1 MTKSIELFIRIRAYW
16 LKLMHLTMDEEKSL
30 NGENGETIASAYKIL
45 LAIGIAT
52 EAEKLVPIKWA
63 HISGVNY
70 NTIGDAGV
78 EFLEKFSRDSK
89 VAVKTTLNPM
99 GFDRNKPANLPEN
112 FTKQQMRIVRSY
124 EKMGTAPSFTC
135 IPYEIFDI
143 PERGSAVSFAESN
156 ATLYSNSV
164 LGLLTNKE
172 SSLSAIA
179 SSVTGKAPYS
189 DLRIEE
195 FRHPKVTVKPTVKLI
210 TEVDYGLLGYFA
222 GKMIKHSCIAF
233 DGIREKADVINI
245 KSLSAAI
252 GTSGTCGMFTSEEN
266 TNEVISYGREE
277 VNTIKD
283 EIDTAEDGNIIVL
296 GSPQL
301 GANDLNFL
309 ATLVENKKFLKR
321 CMIFCP
327 RAVYNQAANT
337 GLISRIE
344 KAGAEFIC
352 DSCTCLTPLITR
364 DDFDSVITNSIKG
377 AYYLNHSNKT
387 GVALK
392 DMKSIVKEYAD

>member
-1 MTKSIELFIRIRAYW
+1 
-16 LKLMHLTMDEEKSL
+16 MHLTTDEEKLL

-78 EFLEKFSRDSK
+78 EFLEKFSRDAK

-112 FTKQQMRIVRSY
+112 FAKQQMRIVRSY
-124 EKMGTAPSFTC
+124 EKMGTTPSFTC
-135 IPYEIFDI
+135 IPYEIFEI

-156 ATLYSNSV
+156 AALYSNSV

-172 SSLSAIA
+172 SSLSALA

-195 FRHPKVTVKPTVKLI
+195 FRHPKVTVKPTVKLM

-222 GKMIKHSCIAF
+222 GKMIKDSCVAF
-233 DGIREKADVINI
+233 DGIREKADIINI

-252 GTSGTCGMFTSEEN
+252 GTSGNCGMFTSEEN

-277 VNTIKD
+277 INTIKD
-283 EIDTAEDGNIIVL
+283 EINTAEDGNIIVL

-301 GANDLNFL
+301 GVNELNFL

-337 GLISRIE
+337 GLIGKIE
-344 KAGAEFIC
+344 KSGGEFIC

-364 DDFDSVITNSIKG
+364 HDFDSVITNSIKG
-377 AYYLNHSNKT
+377 AYYLNHSNRT

-392 DMKSIVKEYAD
+392 DIKSIVKKYTD

>member
-1 MTKSIELFIRIRAYW
+1 
-16 LKLMHLTMDEEKSL
+16 MHLTTDEEKSL

-78 EFLEKFSRDSK
+78 EFLEKFSRDAK

-112 FTKQQMRIVRSY
+112 FAKQQMRIVRSY
-124 EKMGTAPSFTC
+124 EKMGATPSFTC
-135 IPYEIFDI
+135 IPYEIFEI

-156 ATLYSNSV
+156 AALYSNSV

-172 SSLSAIA
+172 SSLSALA

-195 FRHPKVTVKPTVKLI
+195 FRHPKVTVKPTVKLM

-222 GKMIKHSCIAF
+222 GKMIKDSCIAF
-233 DGIREKADVINI
+233 DGIRENADIINI

-252 GTSGTCGMFTSEEN
+252 GTSGNCGMFTSEEN

-277 VNTIKD
+277 INTIKD
-283 EIDTAEDGNIIVL
+283 EINTAEDGNIIVL

-301 GANDLNFL
+301 GVNELNFL

-337 GLISRIE
+337 GLIGKIE
-344 KAGAEFIC
+344 KSGGEFIC

-364 DDFDSVITNSIKG
+364 YEFDSVITNSIKG
-377 AYYLNHSNKT
+377 AYYLNHSNRT

-392 DMKSIVKEYAD
+392 DIKSIVKKYTD

>member
-1 MTKSIELFIRIRAYW
+1 MY
-16 LKLMHLTMDEEKSL
+16 LTRDEEKSL
-30 NGENGETIASAYKIL
+30 NGENGETMASAYKIL
-45 LAIGIAT
+45 LAIGMAT
-52 EAEKLVPIKWA
+52 GAEKLVPIKWA

-78 EFLEKFSRDSK
+78 EFLEKFSRGVK

-99 GFDRNKPANLPEN
+99 GFDRNKPTNLPKI
-112 FTKQQMRIVRSY
+112 FTDQQMRIVGAY
-124 EKMGTAPSFTC
+124 EKMGTTPSFTC

-143 PERGSAVSFAESN
+143 PDRGSAVSFAESN
-156 ATLYSNSV
+156 AALYSNSV

-172 SSLSAIA
+172 SSLSALA

-195 FRHPKVTVKPTVKLI
+195 FRHPKVTVKPTVKLN
-210 TEVDYGLLGYFA
+210 TEVDHGLLGYFA
-222 GKMIKHSCIAF
+222 GKMVNDTCIAF
-233 DGIREKADVINI
+233 DDIKEKTGIINM

-252 GTSGTCGMFTSEEN
+252 GTSGICGMFTSGEK

-277 VNTIKD
+277 GNTTKD
-283 EIDTAEDGNIIVL
+283 EINTAEDGDIIAL

-301 GANDLNFL
+301 GISEINFL
-309 ATLVENKKFLKR
+309 SELVESKRFLKR

-337 GLISRIE
+337 GLIDKLQKS
-344 KAGAEFIC
+344 GVEFIC

-364 DDFDSVITNSIKG
+364 NDFDSVITNSIKG
-377 AYYLNHSNKT
+377 AYYLNHSNRV

-392 DMKSIVKEYAD
+392 DMKSIVKEYTD

>member
-1 MTKSIELFIRIRAYW
+1 
-16 LKLMHLTMDEEKSL
+16 MHLTTDEEKSL

-78 EFLEKFSRDSK
+78 EFLEKFSRDAK

-99 GFDRNKPANLPEN
+99 GFDRNKPAKLPEN
-112 FTKQQMRIVRSY
+112 FAKQQMRIVRSY
-124 EKMGTAPSFTC
+124 EKMGTTPSFTC
-135 IPYEIFDI
+135 IPYEIFEI

-156 ATLYSNSV
+156 AALYSNSV

-172 SSLSAIA
+172 SSLSALA

-195 FRHPKVTVKPTVKLI
+195 FRHPKVTVKPTVKLM

-222 GKMIKHSCIAF
+222 GKMIKDSCVAF
-233 DGIREKADVINI
+233 DGIREKADIINI

-252 GTSGTCGMFTSEEN
+252 GTSGNCGMFTSEEN

-277 VNTIKD
+277 INTIKD
-283 EIDTAEDGNIIVL
+283 EINTAEDGNIIVL

-301 GANDLNFL
+301 GVNELNFL

-337 GLISRIE
+337 GLIGKIE
-344 KAGAEFIC
+344 KSGGEFIC

-364 DDFDSVITNSIKG
+364 YDFDSVITNSIKG
-377 AYYLNHSNKT
+377 AYYLNHSNRT

-392 DMKSIVKEYAD
+392 DIKSIVKKYTD

>member
-1 MTKSIELFIRIRAYW
+1 MY
-16 LKLMHLTMDEEKSL
+16 LTRDEEKSL
-30 NGENGETIASAYKIL
+30 NGENGETMASAYKIL
-45 LAIGIAT
+45 LAIGMAT
-52 EAEKLVPIKWA
+52 GAEKLVPIKWA

-78 EFLEKFSRDSK
+78 EFLEKFSRGVK

-99 GFDRNKPANLPEN
+99 GFDRNKPTNLPKI
-112 FTKQQMRIVRSY
+112 FTDQQMRIVGAY
-124 EKMGTAPSFTC
+124 EKIGTTPSFTC

-143 PERGSAVSFAESN
+143 PDRGSAVSFAESN
-156 ATLYSNSV
+156 AALYSNSV

-172 SSLSAIA
+172 SSLSALA

-195 FRHPKVTVKPTVKLI
+195 FRHPKVTVKPTVKLN
-210 TEVDYGLLGYFA
+210 TEVDHGLLGYFA
-222 GKMIKHSCIAF
+222 GKMVNDTCIAF
-233 DGIREKADVINI
+233 DDIKEKTGIINM

-252 GTSGTCGMFTSEEN
+252 GTSGICGMFTSGEK

-277 VNTIKD
+277 GNTIKD
-283 EIDTAEDGNIIVL
+283 EINTAEDGDIIAL

-301 GANDLNFL
+301 GISEINFL
-309 ATLVENKKFLKR
+309 SELVESKRFLKR

-337 GLISRIE
+337 GLIDKLQKS
-344 KAGAEFIC
+344 GVEFIC

-364 DDFDSVITNSIKG
+364 NDFDSVITNSIKG
-377 AYYLNHSNKT
+377 AYYLNHSNRV

-392 DMKSIVKEYAD
+392 DMKSIVKEYTD

>member
-1 MTKSIELFIRIRAYW
+1 MY
-16 LKLMHLTMDEEKSL
+16 LTRDEEKSL
-30 NGENGETIASAYKIL
+30 NGEKGETMASAYKIL
-45 LAIGIAT
+45 LAIGMAT
-52 EAEKLVPIKWA
+52 GAEKLVPIKWA

-78 EFLEKFSRDSK
+78 EFLEKFSRGAK

-99 GFDRNKPANLPEN
+99 GFDRNKPANLPEI
-112 FTKQQMRIVRSY
+112 FTDQQMRIVRSY
-124 EKMGTAPSFTC
+124 EKMGTTPSFTC

-143 PERGSAVSFAESN
+143 PDRGSAVSFAESN
-156 ATLYSNSV
+156 AALYSNSV

-172 SSLSAIA
+172 SSLSALA
-179 SSVTGKAPYS
+179 SSMTGKAPYS

-195 FRHPKVTVKPTVKLI
+195 FRHPKVTVKPTVKLS

-222 GKMIKHSCIAF
+222 GKMVNDTCIAF
-233 DGIREKADVINI
+233 DDMKEKTGIINM

-252 GTSGTCGMFTSEEN
+252 GTSGICGMFTSEEK

-277 VNTIKD
+277 SNTIKD
-283 EIDTAEDGNIIVL
+283 EINTAEDGDIIVF

-301 GANDLNFL
+301 GINEINFL
-309 ATLVENKKFLKR
+309 SKLVESKRFLKR

-337 GLISRIE
+337 GLIDKIQKS
-344 KAGAEFIC
+344 GVEFLC

-364 DDFDSVITNSIKG
+364 NDFDSVITNSIKG
-377 AYYLNHSNKT
+377 AYYLNHSNRI

-392 DMKSIVKEYAD
+392 DMKSVVKEYTD

>member
-1 MTKSIELFIRIRAYW
+1 
-16 LKLMHLTMDEEKSL
+16 MHLTTDEEKSL

-78 EFLEKFSRDSK
+78 EFLEKFSRDAK

-112 FTKQQMRIVRSY
+112 FAKQQMRIVRSY
-124 EKMGTAPSFTC
+124 EKMGTTPSFTC
-135 IPYEIFDI
+135 SPYEIFEI

-156 ATLYSNSV
+156 AALYSNSV

-172 SSLSAIA
+172 SSLSALA

-195 FRHPKVTVKPTVKLI
+195 FRHPKVTVKPTVKLM

-222 GKMIKHSCIAF
+222 GKMIKDSCVAF
-233 DGIREKADVINI
+233 DGIREKADIINI

-252 GTSGTCGMFTSEEN
+252 GTSGNCGMFTSEEN

-277 VNTIKD
+277 INTIKD
-283 EIDTAEDGNIIVL
+283 EINTAEDGNIIVL

-301 GANDLNFL
+301 GVNELNFL

-337 GLISRIE
+337 GLIGKIE
-344 KAGAEFIC
+344 KSGGEFIC

-364 DDFDSVITNSIKG
+364 YDFDSVITNSIKG
-377 AYYLNHSNKT
+377 AYYLNHSNRT

-392 DMKSIVKEYAD
+392 DIKSIVKKYTD

>member
-1 MTKSIELFIRIRAYW
+1 MY
-16 LKLMHLTMDEEKSL
+16 LTRDEEKSL
-30 NGENGETIASAYKIL
+30 NGEKGETMASAYKIL
-45 LAIGIAT
+45 LAIGMAT
-52 EAEKLVPIKWA
+52 GAEKLVPIKWA

-78 EFLEKFSRDSK
+78 EFLEKFSRGAK
-89 VAVKTTLNPM
+89 IAVKTTLNPM
-99 GFDRNKPANLPEN
+99 GFDRNKPANLPEI
-112 FTKQQMRIVRSY
+112 FTDQQMRIVRSY
-124 EKMGTAPSFTC
+124 EKMGATPSFTC

-143 PERGSAVSFAESN
+143 PDRGSAVSFAESN
-156 ATLYSNSV
+156 AALYSNSV

-172 SSLSAIA
+172 SSLSALA

-195 FRHPKVTVKPTVKLI
+195 FRHPKVTVKPTVALN

-222 GKMIKHSCIAF
+222 GKMVNDTCIAF
-233 DGIREKADVINI
+233 DDMKEKTGIINM

-252 GTSGTCGMFTSEEN
+252 GTSGICGMFTSEEK

-277 VNTIKD
+277 SNTIKD
-283 EIDTAEDGNIIVL
+283 EINTAEDGDIIVL

-301 GANDLNFL
+301 GINEINLL
-309 ATLVENKKFLKR
+309 STLVESKKFLKR

-327 RAVYNQAANT
+327 RAIYNQAANI
-337 GLISRIE
+337 GLIDKIQKS
-344 KAGAEFIC
+344 GVEFIC

-364 DDFDSVITNSIKG
+364 HDFDSVITNSIKG
-377 AYYLNHSNKT
+377 AYYLNHSNRI

-392 DMKSIVKEYAD
+392 DMKSIVKEYTD

>member
-1 MTKSIELFIRIRAYW
+1 MY
-16 LKLMHLTMDEEKSL
+16 LTRNEEKSL
-30 NGENGETIASAYKIL
+30 NGENGEAIASAYKIL

-52 EAEKLVPIKWA
+52 EAERLVPIKWA

-78 EFLEKFSRDSK
+78 EFLERFSKDAK
-89 VAVKTTLNPM
+89 AAVKTTLNPM
-99 GFDRNKPANLPEN
+99 GFDIDKPASLPEN
-112 FTKQQMRIVRSY
+112 FAKQQMRIVSSY
-124 EKMGTAPSFTC
+124 EKMGTTPSFTC

-143 PERGSAVSFAESN
+143 PDRGSVVSFAESN
-156 ATLYSNSV
+156 AALYSNSV
-164 LGLLTNKE
+164 LGLMTNKE
-172 SSLSAIA
+172 SSLSALA

-195 FRHPKVTVKPTVKLI
+195 FRHPKVTVKPAVKLM
-210 TEVDYGLLGYFA
+210 TEIDYGLLGYFA
-222 GKMIKHSCIAF
+222 GKMTNDSCIAL
-233 DGIREKADVINI
+233 DDIKEKANIINI

-266 TNEVISYGREE
+266 TNEVILYGREE
-277 VNTIKD
+277 SNTIK
-283 EIDTAEDGNIIVL
+283 EELNTAEDGNIIVL

-301 GANDLNFL
+301 GINELNFL
-309 ATLVENKKFLKR
+309 SALVESKKFLKR

-327 RAVYNQAANT
+327 RVVYNQAANT
-337 GLISRIE
+337 GLIDKLQKS
-344 KAGAEFIC
+344 GVEFMC

-364 DDFDSVITNSIKG
+364 HDFDSVITNSIKG
-377 AYYLNHSNKT
+377 AYYLNHSNRV

>member
-1 MTKSIELFIRIRAYW
+1 
-16 LKLMHLTMDEEKSL
+16 MHLTLDEEKSL

-70 NTIGDAGV
+70 NTIGDVGV
-78 EFLEKFSRDSK
+78 EFLEKFSSEAK
-89 VAVKTTLNPM
+89 VVVKTTLNPM
-99 GFDRNKPANLPEN
+99 GFDRNKPAKLPEN
-112 FTKQQMRIVRSY
+112 FTKQQMKIVRSY
-124 EKMGTAPSFTC
+124 EKMGTMPSFTC

-143 PERGSAVSFAESN
+143 PARGTSVSFAESN
-156 ATLYSNSV
+156 AALYSNSM

-172 SSLSAIA
+172 SSLSALA

-195 FRHPKVTVKPTVKLI
+195 FRHPKVTVKPTVKLV

-222 GKMIKHSCIAF
+222 GKMIKDSCVAF
-233 DGIREKADVINI
+233 EGIREKADIINT

-252 GTSGTCGMFTSEEN
+252 GTSGTCGMFTSEET
-266 TNEVISYGREE
+266 TNEVILYGREE
-277 VNTIKD
+277 INTIKD
-283 EIDTAEDGNIIVL
+283 EINTAEDGDIIVL

-301 GANDLNFL
+301 GVNEMNFL
-309 ATLVENKKFLKR
+309 ATLVDNKKFLKR

-327 RAVYNQAANT
+327 RAAYNQAAKT
-337 GLISRIE
+337 GLIDKIE
-344 KAGAEFIC
+344 KAGGEFIC

-364 DDFDSVITNSIKG
+364 YDFDSVITNSIKG
-377 AYYLNHSNKT
+377 AYYLNHSNRT
-387 GVALK
+387 AVALK
-392 DMKSIVKEYAD
+392 DIKSIVKEYTD

>member
-1 MTKSIELFIRIRAYW
+1 MY
-16 LKLMHLTMDEEKSL
+16 LTRDEEKSL
-30 NGENGETIASAYKIL
+30 NGEKGETMASAYKIL
-45 LAIGIAT
+45 LAIGMAT
-52 EAEKLVPIKWA
+52 GAEKLVPIKWA

-78 EFLEKFSRDSK
+78 EFLEKFSRGAK

-99 GFDRNKPANLPEN
+99 GFDRNKPANLPEI
-112 FTKQQMRIVRSY
+112 FTDQQMRIVRSY
-124 EKMGTAPSFTC
+124 EKMGTTPSFTC

-143 PERGSAVSFAESN
+143 PDRGSAVSFAESN
-156 ATLYSNSV
+156 AALYSNSV

-172 SSLSAIA
+172 SSLSALA
-179 SSVTGKAPYS
+179 SSMTGKAPYS

-195 FRHPKVTVKPTVKLI
+195 FRHPKVTVKPTVKLS

-222 GKMIKHSCIAF
+222 GKMVNDTCIAF
-233 DGIREKADVINI
+233 DDMKEKTGIINM

-252 GTSGTCGMFTSEEN
+252 GTSGICGMFTSEEK

-277 VNTIKD
+277 SNTIKD
-283 EIDTAEDGNIIVL
+283 EINTAEDGDIIVF

-301 GANDLNFL
+301 GINEINYLSK
-309 ATLVENKKFLKR
+309 LVESKRFLKR

-337 GLISRIE
+337 GLIDKIQKS
-344 KAGAEFIC
+344 GVEFIC

-364 DDFDSVITNSIKG
+364 NDFDSVITNSIKG
-377 AYYLNHSNKT
+377 AYYLNHSNRI

-392 DMKSIVKEYAD
+392 DMKSIVKEYTD

>member
-1 MTKSIELFIRIRAYW
+1 MY
-16 LKLMHLTMDEEKSL
+16 LTRDEEKSL
-30 NGENGETIASAYKIL
+30 NGEKGETMASAYKIL
-45 LAIGIAT
+45 LAIGMAT
-52 EAEKLVPIKWA
+52 GAEKLVPIKWA

-78 EFLEKFSRDSK
+78 EFLEKFSRGAK

-99 GFDRNKPANLPEN
+99 GFDRNKPANLPEI
-112 FTKQQMRIVRSY
+112 FTDQQMRIVRSY
-124 EKMGTAPSFTC
+124 EKMGTTPSFTC

-143 PERGSAVSFAESN
+143 PDRGSAVSFAESN
-156 ATLYSNSV
+156 AALYSNSV

-172 SSLSAIA
+172 SSLSALA
-179 SSVTGKAPYS
+179 SSMTGKAPYS

-195 FRHPKVTVKPTVKLI
+195 FRHPKVTVKPTVKLS

-222 GKMIKHSCIAF
+222 GKMVNDTCIAF
-233 DGIREKADVINI
+233 DDMKEKTGIINM

-252 GTSGTCGMFTSEEN
+252 GTSGICGMFTSEEK

-277 VNTIKD
+277 SNTIKD
-283 EIDTAEDGNIIVL
+283 EINTAEDGDIIVL

-301 GANDLNFL
+301 GINEINFL
-309 ATLVENKKFLKR
+309 SKLVESKRFLKR

-337 GLISRIE
+337 GLIDKIQKS
-344 KAGAEFIC
+344 GVEFIC

-364 DDFDSVITNSIKG
+364 NDFDSVITNSIKG
-377 AYYLNHSNKT
+377 AYYLNHSNRI

-392 DMKSIVKEYAD
+392 DMKSIVKEYTD

>member
-1 MTKSIELFIRIRAYW
+1 MY
-16 LKLMHLTMDEEKSL
+16 LTRDEEKSL
-30 NGENGETIASAYKIL
+30 NGENGETMASAYKIL
-45 LAIGIAT
+45 LAIGMAT
-52 EAEKLVPIKWA
+52 GAEKLVPIKWA

-78 EFLEKFSRDSK
+78 EFLEKFSRGVK

-99 GFDRNKPANLPEN
+99 GFDRNKPTNLSKI
-112 FTKQQMRIVRSY
+112 FTDQQMRIVGAY
-124 EKMGTAPSFTC
+124 EKMGTTPSFTC

-143 PERGSAVSFAESN
+143 PDRGSAVSFAESN
-156 ATLYSNSV
+156 AALYSNSV

-172 SSLSAIA
+172 SSLSALA

-195 FRHPKVTVKPTVKLI
+195 FRHPKVTVKPTVKLN
-210 TEVDYGLLGYFA
+210 TEVDHGLLGYFA
-222 GKMIKHSCIAF
+222 GKMVNDTCIAF
-233 DGIREKADVINI
+233 DDIKEKTGIINM

-252 GTSGTCGMFTSEEN
+252 GTSGICGMFTSGEK

-277 VNTIKD
+277 GNTTKD
-283 EIDTAEDGNIIVL
+283 EINTAEDGDIIAL

-301 GANDLNFL
+301 GISEINFL
-309 ATLVENKKFLKR
+309 SELVESKRFLKR

-337 GLISRIE
+337 GLIDKLQKS
-344 KAGAEFIC
+344 GVEFIC

-364 DDFDSVITNSIKG
+364 NDFDSVITNSIKG
-377 AYYLNHSNKT
+377 AYYLNHSNRV

-392 DMKSIVKEYAD
+392 DMKSIVKEYTD

>member
-1 MTKSIELFIRIRAYW
+1 LY
-16 LKLMHLTMDEEKSL
+16 LTRDEEKSL
-30 NGENGETIASAYKIL
+30 NGENGETMASAYKIL
-45 LAIGIAT
+45 LAIGMAT
-52 EAEKLVPIKWA
+52 GAEKLVPIKWA

-78 EFLEKFSRDSK
+78 EFLEKFSRGAK

-99 GFDRNKPANLPEN
+99 GFDRNKPASLPEI
-112 FTKQQMRIVRSY
+112 FTDQQMRIVRSY
-124 EKMGTAPSFTC
+124 ERMGTTPSFTC

-143 PERGSAVSFAESN
+143 PDRGSAVSFAESN
-156 ATLYSNSV
+156 AALYSNSV

-172 SSLSAIA
+172 SSLSALA

-195 FRHPKVTVKPTVKLI
+195 FRHPKVTVKPTVKLN
-210 TEVDYGLLGYFA
+210 TEVDYGLIGYFA
-222 GKMIKHSCIAF
+222 GKAVNDTCIAF
-233 DGIREKADVINI
+233 DDMKEKTGIINM

-252 GTSGTCGMFTSEEN
+252 GTSGICGMFTSEEK

-277 VNTIKD
+277 SNTIKD
-283 EIDTAEDGNIIVL
+283 EINTAEDGDIIVL

-301 GANDLNFL
+301 GINEINFL
-309 ATLVENKKFLKR
+309 SKLVESKRFLKR

-337 GLISRIE
+337 GLIDKIQKS
-344 KAGAEFIC
+344 GVEFIC

-364 DDFDSVITNSIKG
+364 NDFDSVITNSIKG
-377 AYYLNHSNKT
+377 AYYLNHSNRI

-392 DMKSIVKEYAD
+392 DMNSIVKEYTD

>member
-1 MTKSIELFIRIRAYW
+1 
-16 LKLMHLTMDEEKSL
+16 MHLTTDEEKLL

-52 EAEKLVPIKWA
+52 EAEKLIPIKWA

-78 EFLEKFSRDSK
+78 EFLEKFSRDAK

-112 FTKQQMRIVRSY
+112 FAKQQMRIVRSY
-124 EKMGTAPSFTC
+124 EKMGTTPSFTC
-135 IPYEIFDI
+135 IPYEIFEI

-156 ATLYSNSV
+156 AALYSNSV

-172 SSLSAIA
+172 SSLSALA

-195 FRHPKVTVKPTVKLI
+195 FRHPKVTVKPTVKLM

-222 GKMIKHSCIAF
+222 GKMIKDSCVAF
-233 DGIREKADVINI
+233 DGIREKADIINI

-252 GTSGTCGMFTSEEN
+252 GTSGNCGMFTSEEN

-277 VNTIKD
+277 INTIKD
-283 EIDTAEDGNIIVL
+283 EINTAEDGNIIVL

-301 GANDLNFL
+301 GVNELNFL

-337 GLISRIE
+337 GLIGKIE
-344 KAGAEFIC
+344 KSGGEFIC

-364 DDFDSVITNSIKG
+364 YDFDSVITNSIKG
-377 AYYLNHSNKT
+377 AYYLNHSNRT

-392 DMKSIVKEYAD
+392 DIKSIVKKYTD

>member
-1 MTKSIELFIRIRAYW
+1 
-16 LKLMHLTMDEEKSL
+16 MHLTTDEEKLL

-78 EFLEKFSRDSK
+78 EFLEKFSRDAK

-112 FTKQQMRIVRSY
+112 FAKQQMRIVRSY
-124 EKMGTAPSFTC
+124 EKMGTTPSFTC
-135 IPYEIFDI
+135 IPYEIFEI

-156 ATLYSNSV
+156 AALYSNSV

-172 SSLSAIA
+172 SSLSALA

-195 FRHPKVTVKPTVKLI
+195 FRHPKVTVKPTVKLM
-210 TEVDYGLLGYFA
+210 TEVDYGLLGYFV
-222 GKMIKHSCIAF
+222 GKMIKDSCVAF
-233 DGIREKADVINI
+233 DGIREKADIINI

-252 GTSGTCGMFTSEEN
+252 GTSGNCGMFTSEEN

-277 VNTIKD
+277 INTIKD
-283 EIDTAEDGNIIVL
+283 EINTAEDGNIIVL

-301 GANDLNFL
+301 GVNELNFL

-337 GLISRIE
+337 GLIGKIE
-344 KAGAEFIC
+344 KSGGEFIC

-364 DDFDSVITNSIKG
+364 YDFDSVITNSIKG
-377 AYYLNHSNKT
+377 AYYLNHSNRT

-392 DMKSIVKEYAD
+392 DIKSIVKKYTD

>member
-1 MTKSIELFIRIRAYW
+1 MY
-16 LKLMHLTMDEEKSL
+16 LTRDEEKSL
-30 NGENGETIASAYKIL
+30 NGENGETMASAYKIL
-45 LAIGIAT
+45 LAIGMAT
-52 EAEKLVPIKWA
+52 GAEKLVPIKRA

-78 EFLEKFSRDSK
+78 EFLEKFSRGAK
-89 VAVKTTLNPM
+89 VAVRTTLNPM
-99 GFDRNKPANLPEN
+99 GFDRNKPVNLPEI
-112 FTKQQMRIVRSY
+112 FTDQQMRIVRSY
-124 EKMGTAPSFTC
+124 EKMGTTPSFTC

-143 PERGSAVSFAESN
+143 PDRGSAVSFAESN
-156 ATLYSNSV
+156 AALYSNSV

-172 SSLSAIA
+172 SSLSALA

-195 FRHPKVTVKPTVKLI
+195 FRHPKVTVKPTVKLN
-210 TEVDYGLLGYFA
+210 TEVDHGLLGYFA
-222 GKMIKHSCIAF
+222 GKMVNDTCIAF
-233 DGIREKADVINI
+233 DDMKEKIGMINM

-252 GTSGTCGMFTSEEN
+252 GTSGICGMFTSEEK

-277 VNTIKD
+277 SNTIKD
-283 EIDTAEDGNIIVL
+283 ELNTAEDGSIIVL

-301 GANDLNFL
+301 GTNELNFL
-309 ATLVENKKFLKR
+309 SELVGSKKFLKR

-327 RAVYNQAANT
+327 RAVYNQATNV
-337 GLISRIE
+337 GLID
-344 KAGAEFIC
+344 KLQKTGVEFIC

-364 DDFDSVITNSIKG
+364 QDFDSVITNSIKG
-377 AYYLNHSNKT
+377 AYYLNHSNRT

-392 DMKSIVKEYAD
+392 DMKSITKEYTD

>member
-1 MTKSIELFIRIRAYW
+1 MY
-16 LKLMHLTMDEEKSL
+16 LTRDEEKSL
-30 NGENGETIASAYKIL
+30 SGENGETIASAYKIL

-52 EAEKLVPIKWA
+52 GAERLVPIKWA

-78 EFLEKFSRDSK
+78 KFLEKFSKDAK

-99 GFDRNKPANLPEN
+99 GFDRDKPASLPEN
-112 FTKQQMRIVRSY
+112 FAKQQMRIVSSY
-124 EKMGTAPSFTC
+124 EKMGTTPSFTC

-143 PERGSAVSFAESN
+143 PDRGSVVSFAESN
-156 ATLYSNSV
+156 AALYSNSV
-164 LGLLTNKE
+164 LGLMTNKE
-172 SSLSAIA
+172 SSLSALA

-195 FRHPKVTVKPTVKLI
+195 FRHPKVTVKPAVKPM
-210 TEVDYGLLGYFA
+210 TEIDYGLLGYFA
-222 GKMIKHSCIAF
+222 GKMTNDSCIAL
-233 DGIREKADVINI
+233 DDIKEKANIINI

-266 TNEVISYGREE
+266 TNEVILYGREE
-277 VNTIKD
+277 SNTIKD
-283 EIDTAEDGNIIVL
+283 ELNTAEDGSIIVL

-301 GANDLNFL
+301 GTNELNIL
-309 ATLVENKKFLKR
+309 SALVGSKKFLKR

-327 RAVYNQAANT
+327 RAVYNQATNA
-337 GLISRIE
+337 GLID
-344 KAGAEFIC
+344 KLQKTGVEFIC

-364 DDFDSVITNSIKG
+364 QDFDSVITNSIKG
-377 AYYLNHSNKT
+377 AYYLNHSNRI

-392 DMKSIVKEYAD
+392 DMKSIVKEYTD

>member
-1 MTKSIELFIRIRAYW
+1 MY
-16 LKLMHLTMDEEKSL
+16 LTRDEEKSL
-30 NGENGETIASAYKIL
+30 NGEDGETMASAYKIL
-45 LAIGIAT
+45 LAIGMAT
-52 EAEKLVPIKWA
+52 GAEKLVPIKWA

-78 EFLEKFSRDSK
+78 EFLEKFSRGAK

-99 GFDRNKPANLPEN
+99 GFDRNKPANLPEI
-112 FTKQQMRIVRSY
+112 FTDQQMRIVRSY
-124 EKMGTAPSFTC
+124 EKMGTTPSFTC

-143 PERGSAVSFAESN
+143 PDRGSAVSFAESN
-156 ATLYSNSV
+156 AALYSNSV

-172 SSLSAIA
+172 SSLSALA
-179 SSVTGKAPYS
+179 SSMTGKAPYS

-195 FRHPKVTVKPTVKLI
+195 FRHPKVTVKPTVKLG

-222 GKMIKHSCIAF
+222 GKMVNDTCIAF
-233 DGIREKADVINI
+233 DDMKEKTGIIDM

-252 GTSGTCGMFTSEEN
+252 GTSGICGMFTSEEK

-277 VNTIKD
+277 SNTIKD
-283 EIDTAEDGNIIVL
+283 EINTAEDGDIIVL

-301 GANDLNFL
+301 GINEINFL
-309 ATLVENKKFLKR
+309 SKLVESKRFLKR

-337 GLISRIE
+337 GLIDKIQKS
-344 KAGAEFIC
+344 GVEFIC

-364 DDFDSVITNSIKG
+364 NDFDSVITNSIKG
-377 AYYLNHSNKT
+377 AYYLNHSNRI

-392 DMKSIVKEYAD
+392 DMKSIAKEYTD

>member
-1 MTKSIELFIRIRAYW
+1 MY
-16 LKLMHLTMDEEKSL
+16 LTRDEEKSL
-30 NGENGETIASAYKIL
+30 NGENGETMASAYKIL
-45 LAIGIAT
+45 LAIGMAT
-52 EAEKLVPIKWA
+52 GAEKLVPIKWA

-78 EFLEKFSRDSK
+78 EFLEKFSRGAK

-99 GFDRNKPANLPEN
+99 GFDRNKPANLPEV
-112 FTKQQMRIVRSY
+112 FTDQQMRIVRSY
-124 EKMGTAPSFTC
+124 EKMGTTPSFTC

-143 PERGSAVSFAESN
+143 PDRGSAVSFAESN
-156 ATLYSNSV
+156 AALYSNSV

-172 SSLSAIA
+172 SSLSALA

-195 FRHPKVTVKPTVKLI
+195 FRHPKVTVKPTVTLN

-222 GKMIKHSCIAF
+222 GKMVNDTCIAF
-233 DGIREKADVINI
+233 DDMKEKTGMINM

-252 GTSGTCGMFTSEEN
+252 GTSGICGMFTSEEK

-277 VNTIKD
+277 SNTIKD
-283 EIDTAEDGNIIVL
+283 EINTAEDGDIIVF

-301 GANDLNFL
+301 GINEINFL
-309 ATLVENKKFLKR
+309 SKLVQSKRFLKR
-321 CMIFCP
+321 CMVFCP

-337 GLISRIE
+337 GLIDKIQKS
-344 KAGAEFIC
+344 GVEFIC

-364 DDFDSVITNSIKG
+364 NDFDSVITNSIKG
-377 AYYLNHSNKT
+377 AYYLNHSNRI

-392 DMKSIVKEYAD
+392 DMKSIVKEYTD

>member
-1 MTKSIELFIRIRAYW
+1 MY
-16 LKLMHLTMDEEKSL
+16 LTRDEEKSL
-30 NGENGETIASAYKIL
+30 KGENGETMASAYKIL
-45 LAIGIAT
+45 LAIGMAT
-52 EAEKLVPIKWA
+52 GAEKLVPINWA

-78 EFLEKFSRDSK
+78 EFIEKFSRGAK

-99 GFDRNKPANLPEN
+99 GFDRNKPANLPEI
-112 FTKQQMRIVRSY
+112 FTDQQMRIVRSY
-124 EKMGTAPSFTC
+124 EKMGTTPSFTC

-143 PERGSAVSFAESN
+143 PDRGSAVSFAESN
-156 ATLYSNSV
+156 AALYSNSV

-172 SSLSAIA
+172 SSLSALA

-195 FRHPKVTVKPTVKLI
+195 FRHPKVTVKPTVKLN

-222 GKMIKHSCIAF
+222 GKMVNDTCIAF
-233 DGIREKADVINI
+233 DDMKEKTGIINM

-252 GTSGTCGMFTSEEN
+252 GTSGICGMFTSEEK

-277 VNTIKD
+277 SNTIKD
-283 EIDTAEDGNIIVL
+283 EIDTAEDGDIIVL

-301 GANDLNFL
+301 GMNEINFL
-309 ATLVENKKFLKR
+309 STLVQSKRFLKR

-327 RAVYNQAANT
+327 RAVYNQATNT
-337 GLISRIE
+337 GLIDKIQKS
-344 KAGAEFIC
+344 GVEFIC

-364 DDFDSVITNSIKG
+364 HDFDSAITNSIKG
-377 AYYLNHSNKT
+377 AYYLNHSNRI

-392 DMKSIVKEYAD
+392 DMKSIVKEYTD

>member
-1 MTKSIELFIRIRAYW
+1 MY
-16 LKLMHLTMDEEKSL
+16 LTRDEEKSL
-30 NGENGETIASAYKIL
+30 NGEKGETMASAYKIL
-45 LAIGIAT
+45 LAIGMAT
-52 EAEKLVPIKWA
+52 GAEKLVPIKWA

-78 EFLEKFSRDSK
+78 EFLEKFSRGAK

-99 GFDRNKPANLPEN
+99 GFDRNKPANLPEI
-112 FTKQQMRIVRSY
+112 FTGQQMRIVRSY
-124 EKMGTAPSFTC
+124 EKMGTTPSFTC

-143 PERGSAVSFAESN
+143 PDRGSAVSFAESN
-156 ATLYSNSV
+156 AALYSNSV

-172 SSLSAIA
+172 SSLSALA

-195 FRHPKVTVKPTVKLI
+195 FRHPKVTVKPTVKLS

-222 GKMIKHSCIAF
+222 GKMVNDTCIAF
-233 DGIREKADVINI
+233 DDMKEKTGIINM

-252 GTSGTCGMFTSEEN
+252 GTSGICGMFTSEEK

-277 VNTIKD
+277 SNTIKD
-283 EIDTAEDGNIIVL
+283 EINTAEDGDIIVL

-301 GANDLNFL
+301 GINEINFL
-309 ATLVENKKFLKR
+309 SKLVESKRFLKR

-337 GLISRIE
+337 GLIDKIQKS
-344 KAGAEFIC
+344 GVEFIC

-364 DDFDSVITNSIKG
+364 NDFDSVITNSIKG
-377 AYYLNHSNKT
+377 AYYLNHSNRI

-392 DMKSIVKEYAD
+392 DMKSIVKEYTD

>member
-1 MTKSIELFIRIRAYW
+1 
-16 LKLMHLTMDEEKSL
+16 MHLTTDEEKSL

-78 EFLEKFSRDSK
+78 EFLEKFSRDAK

-112 FTKQQMRIVRSY
+112 FAKQQMRIVRSY
-124 EKMGTAPSFTC
+124 EKMGTTPSFTC
-135 IPYEIFDI
+135 IPYEIFEI

-156 ATLYSNSV
+156 AALYSNSV

-172 SSLSAIA
+172 SSLSALA

-195 FRHPKVTVKPTVKLI
+195 FRHPKVTVKPTVKLM

-222 GKMIKHSCIAF
+222 GKMIKDSCVAF
-233 DGIREKADVINI
+233 DGIREKADIINI

-252 GTSGTCGMFTSEEN
+252 GTSGNCGMFTSEEN

-277 VNTIKD
+277 INTIKD
-283 EIDTAEDGNIIVL
+283 EINTAEDGNIIVL

-301 GANDLNFL
+301 GVNELNFL

-337 GLISRIE
+337 GLIGKIE
-344 KAGAEFIC
+344 KSGGEFIC

-364 DDFDSVITNSIKG
+364 YDFDSVITNSIKG
-377 AYYLNHSNKT
+377 AYYLNHSNRT

-392 DMKSIVKEYAD
+392 DIKSIVKKYTD

>member
-1 MTKSIELFIRIRAYW
+1 MY
-16 LKLMHLTMDEEKSL
+16 LTRDEEKSL
-30 NGENGETIASAYKIL
+30 NGENGETMTSAYKIL
-45 LAIGIAT
+45 LAIGMAT
-52 EAEKLVPIKWA
+52 GAEKLVPIKWA

-78 EFLEKFSRDSK
+78 EFLEKFSRGVK

-99 GFDRNKPANLPEN
+99 GFDRNKPASLPEI
-112 FTKQQMRIVRSY
+112 FTDQQMRIVRSY
-124 EKMGTAPSFTC
+124 ERMGTTPSFTC

-143 PERGSAVSFAESN
+143 PDRGSAVSFAESN
-156 ATLYSNSV
+156 AALYSNSV

-172 SSLSAIA
+172 SSLSALA

-195 FRHPKVTVKPTVKLI
+195 FRHPKVTVKPTVKLN
-210 TEVDYGLLGYFA
+210 TEVDYGLIGYFA
-222 GKMIKHSCIAF
+222 GKAVNDTCIAF
-233 DGIREKADVINI
+233 DDMKEKTGIINM

-252 GTSGTCGMFTSEEN
+252 GTSGICGMFTSEEK

-277 VNTIKD
+277 SNTIKD
-283 EIDTAEDGNIIVL
+283 EINTAEDGDIIVL

-301 GANDLNFL
+301 GINEINFL
-309 ATLVENKKFLKR
+309 SKLVGSKRFLKR

-337 GLISRIE
+337 GLIDKIQKSGVE
-344 KAGAEFIC
+344 LIC

-364 DDFDSVITNSIKG
+364 NDFDSVITNSIKG
-377 AYYLNHSNKT
+377 AYYLNHSNRI

-392 DMKSIVKEYAD
+392 DMKSIVKEYTD

>member
-1 MTKSIELFIRIRAYW
+1 MY
-16 LKLMHLTMDEEKSL
+16 LTRDEEKSL
-30 NGENGETIASAYKIL
+30 NGENGETMASAYKIL
-45 LAIGIAT
+45 LAIGMAT
-52 EAEKLVPIKWA
+52 GAEKLVPIKWA

-78 EFLEKFSRDSK
+78 EFLEKFSRGAK
-89 VAVKTTLNPM
+89 VAVRTTLNPM
-99 GFDRNKPANLPEN
+99 GFDRNKPVNLPEI
-112 FTKQQMRIVRSY
+112 FTDQQMRIVRSY
-124 EKMGTAPSFTC
+124 EKMGTTPSFTC

-143 PERGSAVSFAESN
+143 PDRGSAVSFAESN

-172 SSLSAIA
+172 SSLSALA

-195 FRHPKVTVKPTVKLI
+195 FRHPKITVKPNVKLN

-222 GKMIKHSCIAF
+222 GKAVNDTCIAF
-233 DGIREKADVINI
+233 DDMKEKTGIINI

-252 GTSGTCGMFTSEEN
+252 GTSGICGMFTSEEK

-277 VNTIKD
+277 SNTIKD
-283 EIDTAEDGNIIVL
+283 EINTAEDGDIIVF

-301 GANDLNFL
+301 GINEINFL
-309 ATLVENKKFLKR
+309 SKLVESKRFLKR
-321 CMIFCP
+321 CMVFCP

-337 GLISRIE
+337 GLIDKIQKS
-344 KAGAEFIC
+344 GVEFIC

-364 DDFDSVITNSIKG
+364 NDFDSVITNSIKG
-377 AYYLNHSNKT
+377 AYYLNHSNRI

-392 DMKSIVKEYAD
+392 DMKSIVKEYTD

>member
-1 MTKSIELFIRIRAYW
+1 LY
-16 LKLMHLTMDEEKSL
+16 LTRDEEKSL
-30 NGENGETIASAYKIL
+30 NGENGETMASAYKIL
-45 LAIGIAT
+45 LAIGMAT
-52 EAEKLVPIKWA
+52 GAEKLVPIKWA

-78 EFLEKFSRDSK
+78 EFLEKFSRGAK

-99 GFDRNKPANLPEN
+99 GFDRNKPASLPEI
-112 FTKQQMRIVRSY
+112 FTDQQMRIVRSY
-124 EKMGTAPSFTC
+124 ERMGTTPSFTC

-143 PERGSAVSFAESN
+143 PDRGSAVSFAESN
-156 ATLYSNSV
+156 AALYSNSV

-172 SSLSAIA
+172 SSLSALA
-179 SSVTGKAPYS
+179 SSVTGKAPYA

-195 FRHPKVTVKPTVKLI
+195 FRHPKVTVKPTVKLN
-210 TEVDYGLLGYFA
+210 TEVDYGLIGYFA
-222 GKMIKHSCIAF
+222 GKAVNDTCIAF
-233 DGIREKADVINI
+233 DDMKEKTGIINM

-252 GTSGTCGMFTSEEN
+252 GTSGICGMFTSEEK

-277 VNTIKD
+277 SNTIKD
-283 EIDTAEDGNIIVL
+283 EINTAEDGDIIVL

-301 GANDLNFL
+301 GINEINFL
-309 ATLVENKKFLKR
+309 SKLVESKRFLKR

-337 GLISRIE
+337 GLIDKIQKS
-344 KAGAEFIC
+344 GVEFIC

-364 DDFDSVITNSIKG
+364 NDFDSVITNSIKG
-377 AYYLNHSNKT
+377 AYYLNHSNRI

-392 DMKSIVKEYAD
+392 DMNSIVKEYTD

>member
-1 MTKSIELFIRIRAYW
+1 MSL
-16 LKLMHLTMDEEKSL
+16 LVKLMHLTTDEEKSL
-30 NGENGETIASAYKIL
+30 NGDNGETIASAYKIL

-78 EFLEKFSRDSK
+78 EFLEKFSRDAK

-124 EKMGTAPSFTC
+124 EKMDMTPSFTC

-156 ATLYSNSV
+156 AALYSNSV

-172 SSLSAIA
+172 SSLSALA

-195 FRHPKVTVKPTVKLI
+195 FRHAKVTVKPTIKLM

-222 GKMIKHSCIAF
+222 GKMIKESCIAF
-233 DGIREKADVINI
+233 DGIREKADIINI

-252 GTSGTCGMFTSEEN
+252 GTSGSCGMFTSEEN

-277 VNTIKD
+277 INTIKD
-283 EIDTAEDGNIIVL
+283 EINTAEDGNIIVL

-301 GANDLNFL
+301 GVNELNFL
-309 ATLVENKKFLKR
+309 AMLVENKKFLKR

-327 RAVYNQAANT
+327 RVVYNQAANT
-337 GLISRIE
+337 GLSDKIE
-344 KAGAEFIC
+344 KAGGEFIC

-364 DDFDSVITNSIKG
+364 YDFDSVITNSIKG
-377 AYYLNHSNKT
+377 AYYLNHSNRM

-392 DMKSIVKEYAD
+392 DMKSIVKEYTD

>member
-1 MTKSIELFIRIRAYW
+1 MY
-16 LKLMHLTMDEEKSL
+16 LTRDEEKSL
-30 NGENGETIASAYKIL
+30 NGENGETMTSAYKIL
-45 LAIGIAT
+45 LAIGMAT
-52 EAEKLVPIKWA
+52 GAEKLVPIKWA

-78 EFLEKFSRDSK
+78 EFLEKFSRGVK

-99 GFDRNKPANLPEN
+99 GFDRNKPASLPEI
-112 FTKQQMRIVRSY
+112 FTDQQMRIVRSY
-124 EKMGTAPSFTC
+124 ERMGTTPSFTC

-143 PERGSAVSFAESN
+143 PDRGSVVSFAESN
-156 ATLYSNSV
+156 AALYSNSV

-172 SSLSAIA
+172 SSLSALA

-195 FRHPKVTVKPTVKLI
+195 FRHPKVTVKPTVKLN
-210 TEVDYGLLGYFA
+210 TEVDYGLIGYFA
-222 GKMIKHSCIAF
+222 GKAVNDTCIAF
-233 DGIREKADVINI
+233 DDMKEKTGIINM

-252 GTSGTCGMFTSEEN
+252 GTSGICGMFTSEEK

-277 VNTIKD
+277 SNTIKD
-283 EIDTAEDGNIIVL
+283 EINTAEDGDIIVL

-301 GANDLNFL
+301 GINEINFL
-309 ATLVENKKFLKR
+309 SKLVGSKRFLKR

-337 GLISRIE
+337 GLIDKIQKSGVE
-344 KAGAEFIC
+344 LIC

-364 DDFDSVITNSIKG
+364 NDFDSVITNSIKG
-377 AYYLNHSNKT
+377 AYYLNHSNRI

-392 DMKSIVKEYAD
+392 DMKSIVKEYTD

>member
-1 MTKSIELFIRIRAYW
+1 MY
-16 LKLMHLTMDEEKSL
+16 LTRDEEKSL
-30 NGENGETIASAYKIL
+30 SGENGETMASAYKIL
-45 LAIGIAT
+45 LAIGMAT
-52 EAEKLVPIKWA
+52 GAEKLVPIKWA

-78 EFLEKFSRDSK
+78 EFLEKFSRGAK

-99 GFDRNKPANLPEN
+99 GFDRNKPASLPEI
-112 FTKQQMRIVRSY
+112 FTDQQMRIVRSY
-124 EKMGTAPSFTC
+124 ERMGTTPSFTC

-143 PERGSAVSFAESN
+143 PDRGSAVSFAESN
-156 ATLYSNSV
+156 AALYSNSV

-172 SSLSAIA
+172 SSLSALA
-179 SSVTGKAPYS
+179 SSMTGKAPYS

-195 FRHPKVTVKPTVKLI
+195 FRHPKVTVKPTVKLN
-210 TEVDYGLLGYFA
+210 TEVDYGLIGYFA
-222 GKMIKHSCIAF
+222 GKAVNDTCIAF
-233 DGIREKADVINI
+233 DDMKEKTGIINM

-252 GTSGTCGMFTSEEN
+252 GTSGICGMFTSEEK

-277 VNTIKD
+277 SNTIKD
-283 EIDTAEDGNIIVL
+283 EINTAEDGDIIVL

-301 GANDLNFL
+301 GINEINFL
-309 ATLVENKKFLKR
+309 SKLVESKRFLKR

-337 GLISRIE
+337 GLIDKIQKS
-344 KAGAEFIC
+344 GVEFIC

-364 DDFDSVITNSIKG
+364 NDFDSVITNSIKG
-377 AYYLNHSNKT
+377 AYYLNHSNRI

-392 DMKSIVKEYAD
+392 DMNSIVKEYTD

>member
-1 MTKSIELFIRIRAYW
+1 
-16 LKLMHLTMDEEKSL
+16 MHLTTDEEKSL
-30 NGENGETIASAYKIL
+30 NGDNGEAIASAYKIL

-99 GFDRNKPANLPEN
+99 GFDRNKPANLPED
-112 FTKQQMRIVRSY
+112 FAKQQMRIVRSY
-124 EKMGTAPSFTC
+124 EKMGTTPSFTC

-156 ATLYSNSV
+156 AALYSNSV

-172 SSLSAIA
+172 SSLSALA

-189 DLRIEE
+189 DLRIQE
-195 FRHPKVTVKPTVKLI
+195 FRHPKVTIKPTVKLM

-222 GKMIKHSCIAF
+222 GKMIKDSCIAF
-233 DGIREKADVINI
+233 DGIREKADIINI

-266 TNEVISYGREE
+266 TNEVVSYGKEE
-277 VNTIKD
+277 INTIKD
-283 EIDTAEDGNIIVL
+283 EINTAEDGNIIVF

-301 GANDLNFL
+301 GLNELNFL
-309 ATLVENKKFLKR
+309 ATLVENKKFLRR
-321 CMIFCP
+321 CIIFCP

-337 GLISRIE
+337 GLIGKIE
-344 KAGAEFIC
+344 KAGGEFIC

-364 DDFDSVITNSIKG
+364 YDFDSVITNSIKG
-377 AYYLNHSNKT
+377 AYYLNHSNRT

-392 DMKSIVKEYAD
+392 DMKSITKEYTD

>member
-1 MTKSIELFIRIRAYW
+1 MY
-16 LKLMHLTMDEEKSL
+16 LTRDEEKSL

-52 EAEKLVPIKWA
+52 GAEKLVPIKWA
-63 HISGVNY
+63 HVSGVNY
-70 NTIGDAGV
+70 NTIGDTGV
-78 EFLEKFSRDSK
+78 EFLEKFSRDAK

-99 GFDRNKPANLPEN
+99 GFDRNKPASLPEN
-112 FTKQQMRIVRSY
+112 FAKQQMRIVRSY
-124 EKMGTAPSFTC
+124 EKMGTTPSFTC

-143 PERGSAVSFAESN
+143 PDRGSAVSFAESN
-156 ATLYSNSV
+156 AALYSNSV

-172 SSLSAIA
+172 SSLSALA

-195 FRHPKVTVKPTVKLI
+195 FRHPKVTVKPTVDLM
-210 TEVDYGLLGYFA
+210 TEIDYGLFGYFA
-222 GKMIKHSCIAF
+222 GKMTNDSCIAF
-233 DGIREKADVINI
+233 DCVKEKADIINM

-266 TNEVISYGREE
+266 TNEVILYGREE
-277 VNTIKD
+277 SNTIKD
-283 EIDTAEDGNIIVL
+283 ELNTAEDGDVIVL

-301 GANDLNFL
+301 GINELNFL
-309 ATLVENKKFLKR
+309 SALVESKKFLKR

-327 RAVYNQAANT
+327 MAIYNQAANT
-337 GLISRIE
+337 GLIDKLQKS
-344 KAGAEFIC
+344 GVEFIC

-364 DDFDSVITNSIKG
+364 RDFDSVITNSIKG
-377 AYYLNHSNKT
+377 AYYLNHSNRI

-392 DMKSIVKEYAD
+392 DMKSIVKEYTD